1 MPFHQILPSP
11 SIALLFSNE
20 LNEGHHDHERLLTS
34 LLFKAVVSVT
44 NKLLQN
50 GGQSL
55 YEVGYLNFV
64 SLLDTYVICMHYQ
77 KFPKIFYG
85 DKKKWRFHEGFD
97 LICDTIIT
105 TQPNQQYVFH
115 YVRRMEKMLHH
126 CCNVDLWCHRIPEK
140 VQSNLAIRNFLVAL
154 KLFLNAK
161 SSLSL

>member
-1 MPFHQILPSP
+1 MLFHQILPSP
-11 SIALLFSNE
+11 SIALVFSNE

-55 YEVGYLNFV
+55 YEVGYPNFV
-64 SLLDTYVICMHYQ
+64 SLLDTYVCITRNFQ
-77 KFPKIFYG
+77 KYFTVT
-85 DKKKWRFHEGFD
+85 KKKWRFHEGFD

-115 YVRRMEKMLHH
+115 YVRRKEKMLHH
-126 CCNVDLWCHRIPEK
+126 CCNVGLWCHRIPEK